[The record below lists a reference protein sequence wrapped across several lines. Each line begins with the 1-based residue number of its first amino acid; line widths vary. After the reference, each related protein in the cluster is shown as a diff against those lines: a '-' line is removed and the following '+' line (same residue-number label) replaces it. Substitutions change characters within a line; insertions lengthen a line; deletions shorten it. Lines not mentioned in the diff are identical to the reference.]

1 MREHDECCK
10 LSNPCETKC
19 YYIEELE
26 KRCFW
31 EAPTDSQWRIRRQG
45 DVRELNF
52 KRFYLTKT
60 LLDKQKNCFASVN
73 MYYLE

>member
-1 MREHDECCK
+1 MWPDIRQAWWKLMREHDECCK

-31 EAPTDSQWRIRRQG
+31 EAPTDSQWRICRQRRCQ
-45 DVRELNF
+45 RIKLQRILPYKN
-52 KRFYLTKT
+52 T
-60 LLDKQKNCFASVN
+60 LR
-73 MYYLE
+73 